1 MTEIPTNQSNLVILG
16 VSSMTETTETAIPK
30 DFLGINPTEINKKL
44 ISWGI
49 SLDEVVQK
57 LASLGLPGIIFII
70 AIAASSTTAYPAI
83 YALLGLGGP
92 LGLIGGL
99 GVLGLSTIIG
109 DIVTGYGI
117 EALLKTVYLKRRETE
132 TQEYLINEVEG
143 LPISQVLK
151 LNLKKAIEVE
161 IAAEEPI
168 APKEVEIAEE

>member
-1 MTEIPTNQSNLVILG
+1 MIFSELIPQS
-16 VSSMTETTETAIPK
+16 
-30 DFLGINPTEINKKL
+30 
-44 ISWGI
+44 
-49 SLDEVVQK
+49 
-57 LASLGLPGIIFII
+57 
-70 AIAASSTTAYPAI
+70 
-83 YALLGLGGP
+83 P

-99 GVLGLSTIIG
+99 GVLGISTIIG
-109 DIVTGYGI
+109 DIVTRYGI

-161 IAAEEPI
+161 IATEEPV

>member
-1 MTEIPTNQSNLVILG
+1 
-16 VSSMTETTETAIPK
+16 MTETTETAIPN
-30 DFLGINPTEINKKL
+30 DFLGINPTDINKKL
-44 ISWGI
+44 VSWGI

-70 AIAASSTTAYPAI
+70 AVAASGGTAYPMI
-83 YALLGLGGP
+83 YALFGLGGP

-99 GVLGLSTIIG
+99 GVLGISTIIG
-109 DIVTGYGI
+109 DIVTRYGI

-161 IAAEEPI
+161 IVTQEPL
-168 APKEVEIAEE
+168 ATKKVEIVEE

>member
-1 MTEIPTNQSNLVILG
+1 M
-16 VSSMTETTETAIPK
+16 
-30 DFLGINPTEINKKL
+30 
-44 ISWGI
+44 
-49 SLDEVVQK
+49 
-57 LASLGLPGIIFII
+57 
-70 AIAASSTTAYPAI
+70 I
-83 YALLGLGGP
+83 YALFGLGGP

-161 IAAEEPI
+161 IAAEEPV

>member
-1 MTEIPTNQSNLVILG
+1 
-16 VSSMTETTETAIPK
+16 MTETTETAIPN

-44 ISWGI
+44 VSLGI

-70 AIAASSTTAYPAI
+70 AVAASGGTAYPAI
-83 YALLGLGGP
+83 YALFGLGGP

-99 GVLGLSTIIG
+99 GVLGISTIIG